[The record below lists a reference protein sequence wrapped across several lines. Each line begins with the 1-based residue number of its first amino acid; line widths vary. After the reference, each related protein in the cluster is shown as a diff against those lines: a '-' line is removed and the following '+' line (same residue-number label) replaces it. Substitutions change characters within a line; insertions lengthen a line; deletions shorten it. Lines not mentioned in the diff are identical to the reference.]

1 MKGSPERPSEQGT
14 AAPATDRDTP
24 ACCGEERPAGNGSAS
39 NGPALGC
46 TPQRG
51 PFAAI
56 GRFAY
61 RFRWFVLGVW
71 CVAFV
76 LGLVATFY
84 LGDVL
89 KGGGFEDEGSASQQA
104 AALVEER
111 LGTGFTTMQ
120 IVFSSRPS
128 NDGGAGASDAAL
140 TADDPAFAQAMEAA
154 LADITPGS
162 IPELTQ
168 VIALTPDGTPQL
180 VSDDGTTAVAVLVF
194 DAPKYQVQQHVDE
207 VRAALNKTAL
217 QADVTGEPAA
227 NSDIA
232 EASVR
237 DLQVAE
243 TYAIPIALIAL
254 VFVFGTLVAAAM
266 PIVGGGM
273 AVTVSLGVLY
283 LLANAFDVSIY
294 AMNVLSLLGLA
305 VGIDYAL
312 FIVARFREELS
323 NGTSVEQAVQATVC
337 HAGRSVFYSGLAVAI
352 GVLGLVFFPFAA
364 LQTVGM
370 AGALVVALSV
380 LSAVTLLPALLGI
393 LGHRIDRF
401 RIVRVHPQGGPFW
414 KRWAGW
420 VTRRPIVFTVLAVA
434 LIAVIAW
441 PVSIMRTEMPT
452 ATTLPAEAESR
463 RGYEA
468 LVKGFDLGEL
478 SPNSVAL
485 TWEGGGSAFDA
496 ERLVTLSNFAR
507 QLEAVPGV
515 SKVTS
520 IVTLPGM
527 EGPLPT
533 VFFGQ
538 AAEPALETGEAVSL
552 AGIEISAEEIAQ
564 LKQLVDITVGDGI
577 VVYQVATEA
586 PPSSAAASEV
596 VERLR
601 ELQPPQGMQLSI
613 AGESATR
620 TDFFSGLYDRFPWVI
635 GAVVAVTFVILV
647 LLSRSILVPVIGAL
661 TNLATI
667 LMAWGIIVFI
677 FQDGRWQ
684 SILGYTS
691 TGTVDAIIPILIFC
705 ILFGVSMDYEVF
717 LVARMHETWERT
729 RDPDA
734 AVAAGLTC
742 SGRVIVSA
750 AALVV
755 VIAGSFTF
763 TSISIT
769 KQLGLG
775 VAFAILFDALFIRM
789 MLVPASTRLLG
800 RWAWWIPPWLDRVLP
815 RLHFD

>member
-1 MKGSPERPSEQGT
+1 MSDST
-14 AAPATDRDTP
+14 N
-24 ACCGEERPAGNGSAS
+24 NGR
-39 NGPALGC
+39 
-46 TPQRG
+46 QRG

-61 RFRWFVLGVW
+61 RFRWYIVGVW

-89 KGGGFEDEGSASQQA
+89 KGGGFEDEDSPSQQA
-104 AALVEER
+104 AALIHER

-120 IVFSSRPS
+120 VVFSSQLY
-128 NDGGAGASDAAL
+128 NGDAQTGDGGQDADGAQDGGTTGAQTADEPL
-140 TADDPAFAQAMEAA
+140 TADDAAFTEAMETA
-154 LADITPGS
+154 LADLQPGS
-162 IPELTQ
+162 LPGLTQ
-168 VIALTPDGTPQL
+168 VVAFAPDGSPQL
-180 VSDDGTTAVAVLVF
+180 VSDNGTTAVAVLVF
-194 DAPKYQVQQHVDE
+194 DASKYEVQEHVDE
-207 VRAALNKTAL
+207 VRALLNDTAL

-227 NSDIA
+227 NADIA

-237 DLQVAE
+237 DLRVAE

-254 VFVFGTLVAAAM
+254 IFVFGTLVAAAM

-273 AVTVSLGVLY
+273 AVTASLGVLF
-283 LLANAFDVSIY
+283 LLAQAFDVSIY

-312 FIVARFREELS
+312 FIVARFREELAS
-323 NGTSVEQAVQATVC
+323 GASVEDAVVATVA

-352 GVLGLVFFPFAA
+352 GVLGLVFFPFPA

-370 AGALVVALSV
+370 AGALVVGLSV

-393 LGHRIDRF
+393 LGPRIDRF
-401 RIVRVHPQGGPFW
+401 RIVRVHPHGGRFW
-414 KRWAGW
+414 KTWAGW

-434 LIAVIAW
+434 LIAVVSW
-441 PVSIMRTEMPT
+441 PVSTMKTEMPT
-452 ATTLPAEAESR
+452 ATALPTEAESR
-463 RGYEA
+463 RGFDA
-468 LVKGFDLGEL
+468 LSQQFDLGQL

-485 TWEGGGSAFDA
+485 TWDDGVGAFDS
-496 ERLVTLSNFAR
+496 ERLVTLSNFGR
-507 QLEAVPGV
+507 RLQEVPGV
-515 SKVTS
+515 SGVTS
-520 IVTLPGM
+520 IVTLPGL
-527 EGPLPT
+527 EGPLPA
-533 VFFGQ
+533 VLFWK
-538 AAEPALETGEAVSL
+538 AVEPALETGEAVTL
-552 AGIEISAEEIAQ
+552 GGREIPAEEIAQ

-586 PPSSAAASEV
+586 PPSSGKASEV
-596 VERLR
+596 IERLR
-601 ELQPPQGMQLSI
+601 ELQPPDGMQLSI

-635 GAVVAVTFVILV
+635 GAVVAVTFVILI
-647 LLSRSILVPVIGAL
+647 LLSRSLLVPLIGAL
-661 TNLATI
+661 SNLATI
-667 LMAWGIIVFI
+667 LMAWGVIVFI
-677 FQDGRWQ
+677 FQEGRWQ
-684 SILGYTS
+684 TILGYTS

-717 LVARMHETWERT
+717 LVARMHETWKRT
-729 RDPDA
+729 GDVQLSA
-734 AVAAGLTC
+734 ASGLTR

-755 VIAGSFTF
+755 VIAGSFAF

-800 RWAWWIPPWLDRVLP
+800 RRAWWIPAWLDRVLP
-815 RLHFD
+815 QLHFD

>member
-1 MKGSPERPSEQGT
+1 MSDSPDN
-14 AAPATDRDTP
+14 A
-24 ACCGEERPAGNGSAS
+24 
-39 NGPALGC
+39 
-46 TPQRG
+46 PQRG

-61 RFRWFVLGVW
+61 RFRWYILAVW

-84 LGDVL
+84 LDEVL
-89 KGGGFEDEGSASQQA
+89 KGGGFEDPDSPSQQA
-104 AALVEER
+104 AALVQEK

-120 IVFSSRPS
+120 IVFSSEPW
-128 NDGGAGASDAAL
+128 DGGGEADEGAGDGTGADVSDGAPL
-140 TADDPAFAQAMEAA
+140 TADDPAFAAAMETA
-154 LADITPGS
+154 LADLQPGS
-162 IPELTQ
+162 IEDLTQ
-168 VIALTPDGTPQL
+168 VVAFAPDGLPQL
-180 VSDDGTTAVAVLVF
+180 ISDDGTTAVAVLVF
-194 DAPKYQVQQHVDE
+194 DATKYEVQEHVEE
-207 VRAALNKTAL
+207 VRAALNDTAL

-227 NSDIA
+227 NADIA
-232 EASVR
+232 KASIR

-243 TYAIPIALIAL
+243 SFAIPIALIAL

-266 PIVGGGM
+266 PVVGGGM

-294 AMNVLSLLGLA
+294 SMNVLSLLGLA

-312 FIVARFREELS
+312 FIVARFREELASGS
-323 NGTSVEQAVQATVC
+323 NVEDAVVATVA

-352 GVLGLVFFPFAA
+352 GVLGLVFFPFPA

-393 LGHRIDRF
+393 LGPRIDRF
-401 RIVRVHPQGGPFW
+401 RIVRVHPHGGRFW
-414 KRWAGW
+414 KTWAGW

-434 LIAVIAW
+434 LIAVVSW
-441 PVSIMRTEMPT
+441 PVTTMKTEMPT
-452 ATTLPAEAESR
+452 ATALPAEAESR
-463 RGYEA
+463 RAFEV
-468 LVKGFDLGEL
+468 LSRDFDLGQL

-485 TWEGGGSAFDA
+485 TWEDDTSAFDA
-496 ERLVTLSNFAR
+496 ERLVTLSNFGR
-507 QLEAVPGV
+507 QLQEVPGV
-515 SKVTS
+515 SGVTS
-520 IVTLPGM
+520 IVTLPGL

-533 VFFGQ
+533 VLFWEAVG
-538 AAEPALETGEAVSL
+538 PALESGEAVTL
-552 AGIEISAEEIAQ
+552 GGREITAEEIAQ
-564 LKQLVDITVGDGI
+564 FQQLIDITVGDGI

-586 PPSSAAASEV
+586 PPSSAEASEV

-601 ELQPPQGMQLSI
+601 ELQPPEGMQLSI

-635 GAVVAVTFVILV
+635 GVVVAVTFVILI
-647 LLSRSILVPVIGAL
+647 LLSRSLLVPLVGAVS
-661 TNLATI
+661 NLATI
-667 LMAWGIIVFI
+667 MMAWGVIVFI

-684 SILGYTS
+684 SVLGYTS

-729 RDPDA
+729 GDVELA
-734 AVAAGLTC
+734 AASGLTR
-742 SGRVIVSA
+742 SGRVILSA

-800 RWAWWIPPWLDRVLP
+800 RRAWWIPAWLDRILP